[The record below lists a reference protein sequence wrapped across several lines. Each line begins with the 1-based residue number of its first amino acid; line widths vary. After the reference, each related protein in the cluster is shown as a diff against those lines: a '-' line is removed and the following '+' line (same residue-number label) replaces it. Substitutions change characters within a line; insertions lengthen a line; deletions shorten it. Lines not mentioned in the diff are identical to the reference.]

1 MSNNRQVY
9 PWVPLIVAL
18 AFVGGGVG
26 GYLLNRSTGRPD
38 GERKLGL
45 IMDMVNNEY
54 VDAVD
59 MDSIIELT
67 IPSLLSNLDPHSVYI
82 PASSLKAV
90 NEDLDGSFSGVG
102 ISFTIQ
108 NDTVTVVEVIS
119 GGPAEKVGVM
129 AGDRIVSID
138 GKPFTGSSITDETV
152 RSTLRGEKGSKV
164 TVGIKRNSSNK
175 ELSYE
180 LTRGDIPVTSID
192 AAYIMDGNIGYVK
205 VNKFGR
211 TTFNEFYQAMMQL
224 ARDGA
229 TDYIVDL
236 RGNGGGYMEMA
247 VLMAN
252 EFLPRGSMIVYTRG
266 RDSRNDQVHVAD
278 GTGSFQDAGLT
289 VLLDEFS
296 ASASEIFAGAMQD
309 NDRGVIIGR
318 RSFGKGLVQTQT
330 TLPDSSAVR
339 LTISRY
345 YTPSGRC
352 IQKDYSDADR
362 YNNDIIERYDRGE
375 AFSADSIKLDTSLIY
390 STAGGRTVYGGGGI
404 MPDLFVPNDTTGI
417 TSYYLKVRNA
427 GLFQKWAFD
436 YADAHRAELSGCS
449 DIEELLGRLPS
460 DYTIL
465 DDFTAYAAR
474 NGVPRQWYYIN
485 QSRELIVNTLKALV
499 ARDALGIPG
508 YYMII
513 NRDDATV
520 LKARETLHDG
530 CMILDVETP
539 EAVE

>member
-1 MSNNRQVY
+1 MNRKSIS

-18 AFVGGGVG
+18 TFVGGIAAGM
-26 GYLLNRSTGRPD
+26 YMNRSTGRPE

-45 IMDMVNNEY
+45 IMDMIQSDY
-54 VDAVD
+54 VDEVD
-59 MDSIIELT
+59 MDSLVEKT

-82 PASSLKAV
+82 PAESLKAV

-108 NDTVTVVEVIS
+108 NDTVTVIEVIS

-129 AGDRIVSID
+129 PGDRIVTID
-138 GKPFTGSSITDETV
+138 GEPFTGSQITNETV
-152 RSTLRGEKGSKV
+152 TTTLRGEKGSKV
-164 TVGIKRNSSNK
+164 NLGIKRSSSKK

-180 LTRGDIPVTSID
+180 VTRGDIPVTSID
-192 AAYIMDGNIGYVK
+192 AAYMMGDGVGYVK

-211 TTFNEFYQAMMQL
+211 STFNEFYQSMMQL
-224 ARDGA
+224 QRDGA

-236 RGNGGGYMEMA
+236 RGNGGGFMEMA

-252 EFLPRGSMIVYTRG
+252 EFLPRGATIVYTRS
-266 RDSRNDQVHVAD
+266 RDGRNDQYTVAD
-278 GTGSFQDAGLT
+278 GTGSFQDSGLT
-289 VLLDEFS
+289 VLIDEFS

-330 TLPDSSAVR
+330 MLPDSSAIR

-352 IQKDYSDADR
+352 IQKDYSDVDR
-362 YNNDIIERYDRGE
+362 YNNDILERYNHGE
-375 AFSADSIKLDTSLIY
+375 AFSADSIKFDESLMY
-390 STAGGRTVYGGGGI
+390 TTVGGRTVYGGGGI
-404 MPDLFVPNDTTGI
+404 MPDLFVPNDTTGV
-417 TSYYLKVRNA
+417 TTYYLKVRNA
-427 GLFQKWAFD
+427 GLFQKWAFEF
-436 YADAHRAELSGCS
+436 ADARRAELAESKN
-449 DIEELLGRLPS
+449 IEDLLAKLPA
-460 DYTIL
+460 DYAIL
-465 DDFTAYAAR
+465 DDFTNFAAR
-474 NGVPRQWYYIN
+474 NGIPKQWYYIN
-485 QSRELIVNTLKALV
+485 QSRDLIVNTLKALI

-520 LKARETLHDG
+520 IKAYDTLVGG
-530 CMILDVETP
+530 CKLLDIETP
-539 EAVE
+539 VAE

>member
-1 MSNNRQVY
+1 MNKKSIS
-9 PWVPLIVAL
+9 PWVPVIVAL
-18 AFVGGGVG
+18 TFVAGIAAGM
-26 GYLLNRSTGRPD
+26 YMNRSTGRPA
-38 GERKLGL
+38 GEQKLGL
-45 IMDMVNNEY
+45 IMDMIQSDY
-54 VDAVD
+54 VDEVD
-59 MDSIIELT
+59 MDSLVEKT

-108 NDTVTVVEVIS
+108 NDTVTVIEVVS

-138 GKPFTGSSITDETV
+138 GEPFTGSQITNETV
-152 RSTLRGEKGSKV
+152 MTTLRGEKGS
-164 TVGIKRNSSNK
+164 TVKLGIKRNSSNK
-175 ELSYE
+175 ELAYDV
-180 LTRGDIPVTSID
+180 TRGDIPVTSID
-192 AAYIMDGNIGYVK
+192 ASYMIDDGIGFIK

-211 TTFNEFYQAMMQL
+211 TTFNEFYQSMMQL
-224 ARDGA
+224 QREGA

-236 RGNGGGYMEMA
+236 RGNGGGFMEMA

-252 EFLPRGSMIVYTRG
+252 EFLPRGATIVYTKG
-266 RDSRNDQVHVAD
+266 RDGRNDQYTVAD

-289 VLLDEFS
+289 VLIDEFS

-330 TLPDSSAVR
+330 MLPDSSAIR

-352 IQKDYSDADR
+352 IQKDYSDAARYSNDILDR
-362 YNNDIIERYDRGE
+362 YDHGE
-375 AFSADSIKLDTSLIY
+375 AFSADSIKFDESMLYHTL
-390 STAGGRTVYGGGGI
+390 GGRSVYGGGGI
-404 MPDLFVPNDTTGI
+404 MPDIFVPNDTTGV
-417 TSYYLKVRNA
+417 TGYYLKVRNA
-427 GLFQKWAFD
+427 GLFQKWAFE
-436 YADAHRAELSGCS
+436 YADAHRAELAGCRNI
-449 DIEELLGRLPS
+449 DELQARMPG
-460 DYTIL
+460 DYAIL
-465 DDFTAYAAR
+465 DDFTSFAAR
-474 NGVPRQWYYIN
+474 NGIPRQWYYIN
-485 QSRELIVNTLKALV
+485 QSRNLIVSTLKALV

-513 NRDDATV
+513 NIDDSTV
-520 LKARETLHDG
+520 AKARETLAGG
-530 CMILDVETP
+530 CRILDIETP
-539 EAVE
+539 IAE

>member
-1 MSNNRQVY
+1 MNRKSIS
-9 PWVPLIVAL
+9 PWVPVIVAL
-18 AFVGGGVG
+18 TFVAGIGAGM
-26 GYLLNRSTGRPD
+26 YMNRSTGRPAA
-38 GERKLGL
+38 EQKMGL
-45 IMDMVNNEY
+45 IMDMIQSDY
-54 VDAVD
+54 VDEVD
-59 MDSIIELT
+59 MDSLVEKT

-108 NDTVTVVEVIS
+108 NDTVTVIEVVS

-138 GKPFTGSSITDETV
+138 GEPFTGPQITNETV
-152 RSTLRGEKGSKV
+152 MTTLRGEKGS
-164 TVGIKRNSSNK
+164 TVKLGIKRNSSKK
-175 ELSYE
+175 ELAYDV
-180 LTRGDIPVTSID
+180 TRGDIPVTSID
-192 AAYIMDGNIGYVK
+192 AAYMIDDSIGFIK

-211 TTFNEFYQAMMQL
+211 TTFNEFYQSMMQL
-224 ARDGA
+224 SRDGA

-236 RGNGGGYMEMA
+236 RGNGGGFMEMA

-252 EFLPRGSMIVYTRG
+252 EFLPRGATIVYTKG
-266 RDSRNDQVHVAD
+266 RDGRNDQYTIAD

-330 TLPDSSAVR
+330 MLPDSSAIR

-352 IQKDYSDADR
+352 IQKDYSDAAKYSNDILDR
-362 YNNDIIERYDRGE
+362 YDHGE
-375 AFSADSIKLDTSLIY
+375 AFSADSIKFDESLLFH
-390 STAGGRTVYGGGGI
+390 TAGGREVYGGGGI
-404 MPDLFVPNDTTGI
+404 MPDIFVPNDTTGV
-417 TSYYLKVRNA
+417 TGYFLKVRNA
-427 GLFQKWAFD
+427 GLFQKWAFE
-436 YADAHRAELSGCS
+436 YADAHRAELAGCKN
-449 DIEELLGRLPS
+449 IEELQSRMPG
-460 DYTIL
+460 DYAIL
-465 DDFTAYAAR
+465 DDFTSFAAR
-474 NGVPRQWYYIN
+474 NGIPRQWYYIN
-485 QSRELIVNTLKALV
+485 QSRNLIVSTLKALV

-513 NRDDATV
+513 NIDDNTV
-520 LKARETLHDG
+520 NKARETLMGG
-530 CMILDVETP
+530 CKILDVETP
-539 EAVE
+539 VAE